1 MVNECSESYRN
12 GQELSNV
19 YTYLR
24 HDIPHLLPRLLL
36 APPALSTSSLQWF
49 IPAECFSCCFVLPFP
64 VCGCDDDLR
73 ATLLCTTQLKN
84 FLCEQNLHN
93 NNAKENKK
101 FWRLGTTGQKN
112 TKSCADLCTL
122 LNARHG
128 RRAYNEDDDRLVS
141 YSLDK
146 ENYGKQKLTVKVDSD
161 YYSDRKGFLMS
172 ILPFLGV
179 IRGRIGQAYA
189 TFHKWPERQVRPSES
204 AISHVFIFSNESELA
219 GRNFGTLEPSKVGL
233 R

>member
-1 MVNECSESYRN
+1 MREVPVQSSISFYI
-12 GQELSNV
+12 LS
-19 YTYLR
+19 
-24 HDIPHLLPRLLL
+24 IPHAESITMQMPNLFLFLLSWSMHGKWMLWKLQERTGTLKCIYVPPSPHSSSPPPLPRLLL

-49 IPAECFSCCFVLPFP
+49 IPAECFFCCFVFSFP

-84 FLCEQNLHN
+84 FLCEENLHN
-93 NNAKENKK
+93 NNAQENKK

-128 RRAYNEDDDRLVS
+128 RRAYNEDDDCLVS

-146 ENYGKQKLTVKVDSD
+146 ENYGKQKMTVKVDSD

-172 ILPFLGV
+172 IPPF
-179 IRGRIGQAYA
+179 
-189 TFHKWPERQVRPSES
+189 
-204 AISHVFIFSNESELA
+204 
-219 GRNFGTLEPSKVGL
+219 FGP
-233 R
+233 